1 MFTDFEI
8 RQGANDGKM
17 FQISAEGGVYR
28 RRPGTRDDYGCYGRL
43 LPELNTPEKRAEL
56 LGLLRNAR
64 RGDSNARCAGA
75 NRKQT
80 AAIVENFNRRYGA
93 FDGR

>member
-17 FQISAEGGVYR
+17 FQLSAEGGVYR
-28 RRPGTRDDYGCYGRL
+28 RRPGSTSDDYGYCGRL

-56 LGLLRNAR
+56 LNLLRNAR
-64 RGDSNARCAGA
+64 KGNPLARCSGA

-80 AAIVENFNRRYGA
+80 AEIVAAFNKGEIK
-93 FDGR
+93 

>member
-56 LGLLRNAR
+56 LELLRNAR
-64 RGDSNARCAGA
+64 KGNSLARCSGA

-80 AAIVENFNRRYGA
+80 AAIVADFNSRHGG